1 MPSRQDQ
8 HATKPVTRMHMLE
21 VVTMLTEDAIFD
33 PRCRHV
39 VIPIMLEVMRTIADG
54 ACSRDCFTCAQPFTM
69 ARRPVVFTLVT
80 GIKSPAGNA
89 YGALVCNDCAHAG
102 KLETIGETVLGTFKD
117 VGPSV
122 IMKMP

>member
-21 VVTMLTEDAIFD
+21 V
-33 PRCRHV
+33 
-39 VIPIMLEVMRTIADG
+39 
-54 ACSRDCFTCAQPFTM
+54 DCFTCAQPFTM